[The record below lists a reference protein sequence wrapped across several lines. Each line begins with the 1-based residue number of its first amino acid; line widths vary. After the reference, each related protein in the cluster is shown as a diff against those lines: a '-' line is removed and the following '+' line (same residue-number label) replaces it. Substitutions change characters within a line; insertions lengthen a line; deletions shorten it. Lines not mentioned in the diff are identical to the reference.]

1 MKRSLGILAILLLL
15 GISGQA
21 QTTETG
27 EMNNYV
33 VSTTQIPQLQPII
46 FTAEAL
52 KDEDGAKLGDFQI
65 VMYGPN
71 VKGLTNKAEMET
83 YTSKAKAAGVAIS
96 VCKISIDRLGIDPG
110 ELHKYIQVVDH
121 AYTHLIQ
128 LQKNKNYYSLQL

>member
-1 MKRSLGILAILLLL
+1 MKRSAGILILLMML
-15 GISGQA
+15 GLRGNA
-21 QTTETG
+21 QTAPPG
-27 EMNNYV
+27 ELNNYV

-46 FTAEAL
+46 LTAEEL
-52 KDEDGAKLGDFQI
+52 KEEDGARFGDFQI

-83 YTSKAKAAGVAIS
+83 YTSKAKAAGVSIS
-96 VCKISIDRLGIDPG
+96 VCKISMDRLGIDAA
-110 ELHKYIQVVDH
+110 ELHEYLQVVDH